1 MIAEVLN
8 EEYKPKNPA
17 SLLQVL
23 DREGWGVHTE
33 IARRFFTK
41 FASLTLE
48 GSWDDDL
55 TGEGRVES
63 RRLALLAVFQEW
75 LVARSSLVG
84 RLLDGVERL
93 RPGYLPA
100 DLVQRVRAAR
110 SSGAYL
116 TPDSEAL
123 DGPALLQLAVLVLP
137 PEQVERITRTALE
150 DTRAEVL
157 ALPSYR
163 GRADLVPALDRGLA
177 LLAAGCGRT
186 AETARFRAA
195 HVREVLTLQAELRR
209 RQQKK
214 QEGQQ
219 EGNSLMAMWVRQPT
233 AAKPSGPDT
242 TARSATDRLYAG
254 QLAPEAHRWMA
265 PADRAA
271 AAAAAPGTTG
281 PRGLPA
287 GRCGR
292 ASFRP
297 APGVTL
303 CGEPGSPG
311 CGSFGGCDR
320 LAFNALDA
328 AMLDLLA
335 RAKTQVPA
343 AAMATFARLHRTALL
358 DALSDW
364 QWRQLVVTGE
374 AAHFFQD
381 RCAHAAAFRPA
392 GPLLV
397 GRHTRV
403 EVAPGPELESLR
415 ALARRRGAE
424 VLDIVSPL
432 ARKQVVSAGEWDY
445 WREAYRLWDRF
456 TSMPPAARGSRLALV
471 LTSEQLPR
479 VLADAAAA
487 AGANGGTAAAA
498 AAAAASAAAAAEDLD
513 ISSLTSMSSLDL
525 DDAPLPAGIL
535 TPDPTPGTSTGAGSS
550 ASGAPA
556 FNPGSSSTGSPTTS
570 TGSNASSSTSGA
582 SNSTSSG
589 SGAAPLETAALVAV
603 PPAELR
609 AFMSALLTLLPAHVG
624 EAAAAAFG
632 GAGSGSSMA
641 GGGVASSSSSS
652 GAGGFATRSMVGE
665 WLPARATCLQIRY
678 CPPTADD
685 DDDDDDDGDYRAE
698 TGKRAPAPLP
708 PLAPLLPASGGG
720 AAAAAAASPPPLHE
734 EHEYSCYELRWAEGA
749 LTLNSGAP
757 GTTLSSAAS
766 PALAATVR
774 SALLPS
780 GKGQPLGGRWC
791 HPVRLTAA
799 QLVSLVNICTDV
811 AQQVPD
817 LYGLQQPRLIV
828 PTLTPL
834 ERLRVA
840 AQGAAQ
846 SAWRLVG
853 LLALLA
859 VPLAAAIKAGGGDL
873 NAMMAAAATAPP
885 PPATSRDGSAAAS
898 TNHLGLPHVARST
911 PSAFADGGG
920 GAPPAALA
928 AARRPPSAAAKATV
942 AALAGATS
950 AELVT
955 LCRRVEGRLE
965 GRMWLEVTNTAAATG
980 AAAATT
986 AALTEAEGGPAA
998 APQPEFQVV
1007 LDRVS
1012 GAVLGCKPV
1021 NAAGMAVYPEFPL
1034 AAELRGRRAA
1044 AALDKHLSGLSRERI
1059 ERGKA
1064 TPGSFRS
1071 QYRPVDYAEPSAFK
1085 QQQQPQQSQPQ
1096 PQQATEASSPPAAGS
1111 ESSATAAAG
1120 AGGVVVLKA
1129 ELRPATEPGRRVVQ
1143 GKGKR
1148 QREFAAA
1155 EVVVRPW
1162 YDSDSLL
1169 RWMDAG
1175 VQLPSLGQEIAS
1187 GLLAAEETQRQ
1198 AFLDEY
1204 NTQMAPLAAA
1214 AAAAARAAGVV
1225 VTIDNSA
1232 SANASGAGGGGATP
1246 VHPEAAGSV
1255 AGTGGGVG
1263 ATGSATAAAS
1273 AAGAGEGR
1281 VLQPQELSEQQ
1292 LQEALK
1298 QLFSVLGMPAGSVS
1312 IASGAASGTGTS
1324 APKP

>member
-1 MIAEVLN
+1 MAVEASKIIADVLN
-8 EEYKPKNPA
+8 EDYKPKNPA

-33 IARRFFTK
+33 IARRFSTK
-41 FASLTLE
+41 FVSLTLE

-63 RRLALLAVFQEW
+63 RRMALLAVYQEW

-84 RLLDGVERL
+84 RLFDGLERL

-100 DLVQRVRAAR
+100 DLVQRVRTAR
-110 SSGAYL
+110 ASGAYL
-116 TPDSEAL
+116 TPDSEVL

-137 PEQVERITRTALE
+137 PAQVRAITDGALAA
-150 DTRAEVL
+150 TRAEVL

-163 GRADLVPALDRGLA
+163 GRPDLVPALDRGLE

-186 AETARFRAA
+186 AETALFRAA
-195 HVREVLTLQAELRR
+195 HVKEALSLQAELRR

-214 QEGQQ
+214 QEAQQ
-219 EGNSLMAMWVRQPT
+219 EGNSLVGLWVRQP
-233 AAKPSGPDT
+233 AAPKPTGPDT

-254 QLAPEAHRWMA
+254 QLAPEAPRWMA
-265 PADRAA
+265 APDRAA

-287 GRCGR
+287 GRCGM

-297 APGVTL
+297 LPGVTL

-311 CGSFGGCDR
+311 CGSFGGCER
-320 LAFNALDA
+320 LAFNELDG
-328 AMLDLLA
+328 AMLELLA

-343 AAMATFARLHRTALL
+343 AAMATFARVHRTALL

-364 QWRQLVVTGE
+364 QWRQLVVSGE
-374 AAHFFQD
+374 AARYFQD
-381 RCAHAAAFRPA
+381 RCAHAAAIRPA

-397 GRHTRV
+397 GRHTRL

-415 ALARRRGAE
+415 ALVRRRGAE
-424 VLDIVSPL
+424 VLDIVNPL
-432 ARKQVVSAGEWDY
+432 ARKQVVSAGEWEY

-456 TSMPPAARGSRLALV
+456 TAMPPVARGARLALV
-471 LTSEQLPR
+471 LGSEQLPA

-487 AGANGGTAAAA
+487 KGANGGTAAAA
-498 AAAAASAAAAAEDLD
+498 AAAAASAVAAAEDLD
-513 ISSLTSMSSLDL
+513 ISSLTSMSSMDL

-535 TPDPTPGTSTGAGSS
+535 TPDPDPAAGIGGVPITSPVTASPSS
-550 ASGAPA
+550 SS
-556 FNPGSSSTGSPTTS
+556 NSSSSSTTS
-570 TGSNASSSTSGA
+570 SSSSTSGC
-582 SNSTSSG
+582 SS
-589 SGAAPLETAALVAV
+589 APPLETSALVAV

-641 GGGVASSSSSS
+641 GGGVASGRSSSSSS
-652 GAGGFATRSMVGE
+652 GRGGPHSSSVVGG
-665 WLPARATCLQIRY
+665 WLPARAICLQIRY
-678 CPPTADD
+678 SPPATDD
-685 DDDDDDDGDYRAE
+685 DEDGE
-698 TGKRAPAPLP
+698 SGKRAPAPLP
-708 PLAPLLPASGGG
+708 PLAPLLPASGGAAAATG
-720 AAAAAAASPPPLHE
+720 AAAPPPPLPE
-734 EHEYSCYELRWAEGA
+734 EHEHSCYELRWAEGA

-766 PALAATVR
+766 PALATTVR

-780 GKGQPLGGRWC
+780 GKGEPLGGRWC
-791 HPVRLTAA
+791 QPVRLTGA
-799 QLVSLVNICTDV
+799 QLVSLINICTDV

-840 AQGAAQ
+840 AQGAAE

-885 PPATSRDGSAAAS
+885 PPATSRDGAAAS
-898 TNHLGLPHVARST
+898 AGNQGLPQVARST
-911 PSAFADGGG
+911 PSASVGD
-920 GAPPAALA
+920 GAPAPAPTA
-928 AARRPPSAAAKATV
+928 ATRPPSAAAKATT
-942 AALAGATS
+942 AALAGATP
-950 AELVT
+950 AELVA
-955 LCRRVEGRLE
+955 LCRRVEDRLDR
-965 GRMWLEVTNTAAATG
+965 RMWLEVTDTTAATG
-980 AAAATT
+980 AAAAAPARS
-986 AALTEAEGGPAA
+986 AAEAEGQEQEGPQA
-998 APQPEFQVV
+998 APQPEFQLV

-1021 NAAGMAVYPEFPL
+1021 NAAGMALNPEFPL
-1034 AAELRGRRAA
+1034 TAELRGRKAA
-1044 AALDKHLSGLSRERI
+1044 AALDKHLATLTRERI
-1059 ERGKA
+1059 GRGKA
-1064 TPGSFRS
+1064 TPGSFQS
-1071 QYRPVDYAEPSAFK
+1071 QYRPVDFIEPSSLK
-1085 QQQQPQQSQPQ
+1085 QQPPPPQS
-1096 PQQATEASSPPAAGS
+1096 AGDSSSAAAGS
-1111 ESSATAAAG
+1111 
-1120 AGGVVVLKA
+1120 GGVVVLKL
-1129 ELRPATEPGRRVVQ
+1129 ELRPAAEPGRRVVQ

-1148 QREFAAA
+1148 QREFAQA
-1155 EVVVRPW
+1155 EAVARPW

-1204 NTQMAPLAAA
+1204 TRRVAPAAPAPAAA
-1214 AAAAARAAGVV
+1214 ASGGGVV
-1225 VTIDNSA
+1225 ITIDNSA
-1232 SANASGAGGGGATP
+1232 GAAAPASPEAAGAVAVGGGGA
-1246 VHPEAAGSV
+1246 AAP
-1255 AGTGGGVG
+1255 A
-1263 ATGSATAAAS
+1263 ATAAAAAAS
-1273 AAGAGEGR
+1273 AAGAGAGTAGEGR

-1298 QLFSVLGMPAGSVS
+1298 QLFSVLGVPAGSVS
-1312 IASGAASGTGTS
+1312 IGTGTGPS
-1324 APKP
+1324 APKS

>member
-219 EGNSLMAMWVRQPT
+219 EGNS
-233 AAKPSGPDT
+233 
-242 TARSATDRLYAG
+242 
-254 QLAPEAHRWMA
+254 
-265 PADRAA
+265 
-271 AAAAAPGTTG
+271 
-281 PRGLPA
+281 
-287 GRCGR
+287 
-292 ASFRP
+292 
-297 APGVTL
+297 
-303 CGEPGSPG
+303 EPGSPG

-364 QWRQLVVTGE
+364 QWRQLV
-374 AAHFFQD
+374 
-381 RCAHAAAFRPA
+381 
-392 GPLLV
+392 V

-456 TSMPPAARGSRLALV
+456 TSMPPAARGSRLAL
-471 LTSEQLPR
+471 
-479 VLADAAAA
+479 
-487 AGANGGTAAAA
+487 
-498 AAAAASAAAAAEDLD
+498 
-513 ISSLTSMSSLDL
+513 
-525 DDAPLPAGIL
+525 
-535 TPDPTPGTSTGAGSS
+535 
-550 ASGAPA
+550 
-556 FNPGSSSTGSPTTS
+556 
-570 TGSNASSSTSGA
+570 
-582 SNSTSSG
+582 
-589 SGAAPLETAALVAV
+589 
-603 PPAELR
+603 
-609 AFMSALLTLLPAHVG
+609 
-624 EAAAAAFG
+624 
-632 GAGSGSSMA
+632 
-641 GGGVASSSSSS
+641 
-652 GAGGFATRSMVGE
+652 
-665 WLPARATCLQIRY
+665 
-678 CPPTADD
+678 
-685 DDDDDDDGDYRAE
+685 
-698 TGKRAPAPLP
+698 
-708 PLAPLLPASGGG
+708 
-720 AAAAAAASPPPLHE
+720 

-811 AQQVPD
+811 AQQ
-817 LYGLQQPRLIV
+817 QPRLIV

-846 SAWRLVG
+846 SAWRL
-853 LLALLA
+853 
-859 VPLAAAIKAGGGDL
+859 
-873 NAMMAAAATAPP
+873 
-885 PPATSRDGSAAAS
+885 
-898 TNHLGLPHVARST
+898 
-911 PSAFADGGG
+911 
-920 GAPPAALA
+920 
-928 AARRPPSAAAKATV
+928 
-942 AALAGATS
+942 
-950 AELVT
+950 
-955 LCRRVEGRLE
+955 
-965 GRMWLEVTNTAAATG
+965 
-980 AAAATT
+980 
-986 AALTEAEGGPAA
+986 
-998 APQPEFQVV
+998 PEFQVV

-1021 NAAGMAVYPEFPL
+1021 NAA
-1034 AAELRGRRAA
+1034 
-1044 AALDKHLSGLSRERI
+1044 
-1059 ERGKA
+1059 
-1064 TPGSFRS
+1064 
-1071 QYRPVDYAEPSAFK
+1071 
-1085 QQQQPQQSQPQ
+1085 
-1096 PQQATEASSPPAAGS
+1096 

-1175 VQLPSLGQEIAS
+1175 VQLPSLGQ
-1187 GLLAAEETQRQ
+1187 
-1198 AFLDEY
+1198 
-1204 NTQMAPLAAA
+1204 
-1214 AAAAARAAGVV
+1214 
-1225 VTIDNSA
+1225 
-1232 SANASGAGGGGATP
+1232 
-1246 VHPEAAGSV
+1246 AAGSV

-1298 QLFSVLGMPAGSVS
+1298 QLFSVLGMPAGS
-1312 IASGAASGTGTS
+1312 
-1324 APKP
+1324 